1 MKNTTWFMVGSGD
14 VVQFRYVGKNGI
26 SENRTVICLDPRYK
40 YKKKS
45 TNRNVE
51 FFIGLQIDTKGK
63 GGLTPASLKTL
74 LQILGKVESDL
85 ESGIF
90 NDTQRIRKIY
100 DKLESFLK
108 TEPIFR
114 TYLLREC
121 RRRRV
126 FLMDKY
132 SDLNKQ
138 QIKQVSEKLMEEK
151 ETQATLEVE
160 E

>member
-14 VVQFRYVGKNGI
+14 IVQFRYVGKSGK

-51 FFIGLQIDTKGK
+51 FFIGLQIDTTGQ
-63 GGLTPASLKTL
+63 GGLDPAALKTL

-85 ESGIF
+85 DSATF

-100 DKLESFLK
+100 DKLKSFLN

-138 QIKQVSEKLMEEK
+138 QVKQVSEKLIEEK